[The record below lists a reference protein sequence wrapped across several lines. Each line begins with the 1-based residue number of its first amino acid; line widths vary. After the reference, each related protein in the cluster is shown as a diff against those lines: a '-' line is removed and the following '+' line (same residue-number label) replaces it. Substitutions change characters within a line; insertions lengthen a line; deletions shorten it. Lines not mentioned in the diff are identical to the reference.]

1 MTDLRNVFLG
11 NSRSDQIGR
20 AGVEGVGGGERRG
33 EGIGGEGGEGE
44 GEEVEL
50 LIEEWLLKV
59 RTH

>member
-20 AGVEGVGGGERRG
+20 AGVEEVGGGERRG
-33 EGIGGEGGEGE
+33 EGIGGEGE